1 MIIELK
7 TCTSEPHAV
16 HKTLASLMD
25 LEGFLREES
34 PISNPS
40 IMIESTLP
48 IASNIV
54 QANYAYI
61 PAFARY
67 YYITEITHIRTHL
80 WRLDMKCDVLMSFAS
95 SIGES
100 TAIVEET
107 SLVGQQRSNE
117 YVPNDS
123 FATLVKDKTD
133 IIQFSNGFSDTP
145 YFILITAGGVVS

>member
-1 MIIELK
+1 MTIELK
-7 TCTSEPHAV
+7 TCTSEPNAV
-16 HKTLASLMD
+16 SKTLASLMD

-40 IMIESTLP
+40 IMIESSLP

-61 PAFARY
+61 PAFSRY
-67 YYITEITHIRTHL
+67 YFITEITHIRTHL

-100 TAIVEET
+100 AAIIEET
-107 SLVGQQRSNE
+107 SLIGAQRDNE
-117 YVPNDS
+117 YVSNDS

-133 IIQFSNGFSDTP
+133 IIQFASGFDDTP

>member
-1 MIIELK
+1 
-7 TCTSEPHAV
+7 
-16 HKTLASLMD
+16 
-25 LEGFLREES
+25 
-34 PISNPS
+34 
-40 IMIESTLP
+40 
-48 IASNIV
+48 
-54 QANYAYI
+54 
-61 PAFARY
+61 
-67 YYITEITHIRTHL
+67 
-80 WRLDMKCDVLMSFAS
+80 MKCDVLMSFAS